1 MRPPVSFQCKP
12 IILWGLWDFK
22 HVVDITYY
30 VLLYAQRYNHCLKN
44 TIVTAEIMGTFS
56 KNAVKSAVK
65 TLCSPVF
72 VKQETE
78 KSP

>member
-1 MRPPVSFQCKP
+1 MFIMKNECVPLMP
-12 IILWGLWDFK
+12 
-22 HVVDITYY
+22 
-30 VLLYAQRYNHCLKN
+30 YNHCLKN
-44 TIVTAEIMGTFS
+44 TIVTAEIMGTLS

>member
-1 MRPPVSFQCKP
+1 MFIMKNECVPLMP
-12 IILWGLWDFK
+12 
-22 HVVDITYY
+22 
-30 VLLYAQRYNHCLKN
+30 YNHCLKN